1 MNFLV
6 HFEDNMASNSSPK
19 FRVAIMYVNLTMSV
33 FSDSMSKANLS
44 RIYSGAGLGGLLFA
58 LFLQKHAQ
66 DVEVDIY
73 ESAHALTELG
83 AGVAMWPRVWELI
96 KYLELED
103 ELLQISGSSRAGGAA
118 LCPCSPGSTRIV
130 D

>member
-1 MNFLV
+1 MYANFTV
-6 HFEDNMASNSSPK
+6 
-19 FRVAIMYVNLTMSV
+19 SV
-33 FSDSMSKANLS
+33 FSDTIRIADSS
-44 RIYSGAGLGGLLFA
+44 RMHSGAGLGGLLFA
-58 LFLQKHAQ
+58 LFLQKHVQ
-66 DVEVDIY
+66 DIEVDIY

>member
-1 MNFLV
+1 
-6 HFEDNMASNSSPK
+6 MASNSSPK
-19 FRVAIMYVNLTMSV
+19 FRVAIMYANFTVSV
-33 FSDSMSKANLS
+33 FSDDI
-44 RIYSGAGLGGLLFA
+44 RIADLPRIHSGAGLGGLLFA

-83 AGVAMWPRVWELI
+83 AGVAMWPRVWDLI

-103 ELLQISGSSRAGGAA
+103 ELLQISGSSRAGGAILSA
-118 LCPCSPGSTRIV
+118 SAST
-130 D
+130 

>member
-1 MNFLV
+1 
-6 HFEDNMASNSSPK
+6 MASNSSPK

-33 FSDSMSKANLS
+33 SSDGMSIADLP
-44 RIYSGAGLGGLLFA
+44 RIHSGAGLGGLLFA

-73 ESAHALTELG
+73 EAAHALTELG

-96 KYLELED
+96 KYLELEE
-103 ELLQISGSSRAGGAA
+103 ELLQISGSSRAGGTM
-118 LCPCSPGSTRIV
+118 LSVSTLP
-130 D
+130 

>member
-1 MNFLV
+1 
-6 HFEDNMASNSSPK
+6 MASNSSPK
-19 FRVAIMYVNLTMSV
+19 FRVAIMYANLATSV
-33 FSDSMSKANLS
+33 FSNGIRLTDFP
-44 RIYSGAGLGGLLFA
+44 RIHSGAGLGGLLFA

-73 ESAHALTELG
+73 EAAHALTELG

-103 ELLQISGSSRAGGAA
+103 ELLQISGSSRAGSAA